1 MNYNISRFA
10 LFLIT
15 IFLLSSCWTSKNI
28 TTEPTPVSPAVYFL
42 DSVKSNYLD
51 FNTLSIKYNSKF
63 ESEKKN
69 LSFSGQIRIK
79 HDSII
84 WISVSP
90 AMGIEAMR
98 LVFTP
103 DSVML
108 LNRIDN
114 SYLTDSYD
122 IVTKYTQTEINF
134 KFLQSLFL
142 NELIPYKYN
151 ADVKVLDNYIV
162 NSDSSHIIL
171 TNNNSNINDSLNK
184 TIVHIISILKDIK
197 KVDNIST
204 YDNASN
210 RNIKINYSEFENEEG
225 KQFPTNI
232 NLVLKNKADFINLS
246 IKYSK
251 ITNDKNLNF
260 PFNIPRKF
268 ERINY

>member
-15 IFLLSSCWTSKNI
+15 IFLLSSCWISKNI

-42 DSVKSNYLD
+42 DSVKSNYLN
-51 FNTLSIKYNSKF
+51 FNTLSLKYNSKF
-63 ESEKKN
+63 ESKNKN

-162 NSDSSHIIL
+162 NSDSSHVIL

-225 KQFPTNI
+225 TQFPTNI

-246 IKYSK
+246 IKYTK